1 MNLSGN
7 NIKRYILRR
16 YSIDE
21 LESILNQKLNNQSR
35 NLKHYANKS
44 LDKFMNIVVYSITEE
59 ILVQLTDGWVEDSPI
74 PEEGLY
80 EFIQEIFGERIIKK
94 YDELTNMNLQENI
107 DRIHQMMGVINEDNR
122 PNVIKNMIDELG
134 IISAIKMVGN
144 YYTIE
149 PYLKEID
156 KVNFIKEKVGEL
168 SEEFGGGFG
177 LVEIDEEPIL
187 FSEDENELRQI
198 EYLGKNRAM
207 VDVYDEDMGT
217 HLGDYNIPYE
227 SLPSQIIEELV
238 EILLNH

>member
-1 MNLSGN
+1 M
-7 NIKRYILRR
+7 K
-16 YSIDE
+16 
-21 LESILNQKLNNQSR
+21 
-35 NLKHYANKS
+35 
-44 LDKFMNIVVYSITEE
+44 
-59 ILVQLTDGWVEDSPI
+59 
-74 PEEGLY
+74 
-80 EFIQEIFGERIIKK
+80 
-94 YDELTNMNLQENI
+94 LQENI
-107 DRIHQMMGVINEDNR
+107 HRIKSLMTEDKDDDKREMIKILGVSD
-122 PNVIKNMIDELG
+122 
-134 IISAIKMVGN
+134 AIKYFGN

-149 PYLKEID
+149 PYLKEVD

-177 LVEIDEEPIL
+177 LVEINEEPIHI
-187 FSEDENELRQI
+187 SEQDGELRQI